1 MIRPFRL
8 GDLYLIQRLTWQST
22 KFHTVQSLLQSY
34 SVLRSALGSAIP
46 LADAKVTTYVL
57 RQDGHGLV
65 HSGFLQ
71 VQKRSGA
78 PAADVLCLA
87 PGLDAPEGH
96 PAIWTKLLSAY
107 LHDAMAQGI
116 LRIYADVLDQPLPV
130 STFAGVGFQVYGRQT
145 IWRLFTPTI
154 ESYAHLVTATLR
166 LSGEADEWALGQLYA
181 RTVPDRVQQA
191 EGWLMAE
198 GSRAPIVTNWVAEHG
213 PTYVLVENGEVCGA
227 VQIAPGV
234 HGSWLQWWTEPQ
246 RTDTHHVKQLLC
258 HGLTVI
264 RENGWRAPVYLA
276 VADYHG
282 GVAPFLADYG
292 FAPFSDRVMLVKHVA
307 KWVRENVVA
316 PAAVLETTSEVVPSP
331 FAPPKS
337 VYRRGT

>member
-87 PGLDAPEGH
+87 PGLDAPDGH

-130 STFAGVGFQVYGRQT
+130 STFAGVGFQV
-145 IWRLFTPTI
+145 
-154 ESYAHLVTATLR
+154 
-166 LSGEADEWALGQLYA
+166 
-181 RTVPDRVQQA
+181 
-191 EGWLMAE
+191 
-198 GSRAPIVTNWVAEHG
+198 
-213 PTYVLVENGEVCGA
+213 
-227 VQIAPGV
+227 
-234 HGSWLQWWTEPQ
+234 
-246 RTDTHHVKQLLC
+246 
-258 HGLTVI
+258 
-264 RENGWRAPVYLA
+264 
-276 VADYHG
+276 
-282 GVAPFLADYG
+282 
-292 FAPFSDRVMLVKHVA
+292 
-307 KWVRENVVA
+307 
-316 PAAVLETTSEVVPSP
+316 
-331 FAPPKS
+331 
-337 VYRRGT
+337 